1 MDMQNKI
8 WVLGDSHAR
17 AFSYND
23 NFIPFYIGEGKEH
36 CFLSD
41 KRLSNLILKV
51 LNIVKEVIAQ
61 DSIILFLGEP
71 DTRFCLGSGWKPW
84 KKKFRFPIRGRSKLK
99 KSFKR
104 YCQLINEVKNKT
116 NARLLI
122 LNIIPSNRKDQNKLV
137 NYFNRL
143 LLEFC
148 SKEQGVEFIHINT
161 TIYNPE
167 TKIVREEYYGDPVHL
182 NMKLQLPVENWL
194 IGKGIIERSFYDEES
209 TMDKKKLKKNFKFND
224 RFGCYTL

>member
-1 MDMQNKI
+1 MQSKI
-8 WVLGDSHAR
+8 WVIGDSHTR

-36 CFLSD
+36 CLLSD
-41 KRLSNLILKV
+41 QRLSNLILKV
-51 LNIVKEVIAQ
+51 LNIVKEVKAQ
-61 DSIILFLGEP
+61 DSIILFMGEP
-71 DTRFCLGSGWKPW
+71 DTRFYLGSGWKPW
-84 KKKFRFPIRGRSKLK
+84 KKKLRFPIRGRSKIK

-122 LNIIPSNRKDQNKLV
+122 LNITPSNRKDQNKLV

-143 LLEFC
+143 LSEYCL
-148 SKEQGVEFIHINT
+148 KEKDVAFIDINT
-161 TIYNPE
+161 AIYNPE
-167 TKIVREEYYGDPVHL
+167 TKTVREEYYGDPVHL

-194 IGKGIIERSFYDEES
+194 IGKGIIERSFYNEES
-209 TMDKKKLKKNFKFND
+209 TMDKKKLRENFKFND